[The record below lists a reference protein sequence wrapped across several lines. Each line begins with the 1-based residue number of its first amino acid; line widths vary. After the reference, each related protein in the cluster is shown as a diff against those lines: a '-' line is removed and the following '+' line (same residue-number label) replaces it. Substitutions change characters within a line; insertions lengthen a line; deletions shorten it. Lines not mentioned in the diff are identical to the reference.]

1 MVLREPM
8 QRLLLGPDGQYGTGA
23 IPKSDFANPTF
34 GQEGNEKAQRFRGP
48 NFYETDVNFYKDT
61 HITERV
67 NFQLRFEFFNLF
79 NRANYAWNGNGANN
93 GGVDVNFADANFGKA
108 TLSHEPRF
116 WQLGGKISF

>member
-1 MVLREPM
+1 M